1 MDLRN
6 SPRRCSPRGMLKLRR
21 TVTGL
26 AIGAAGG
33 VLCWALGIPAPWLA
47 GSMVF
52 GIAAI
57 FAGVKSHMPDWLKAL
72 SFIFLGIQTGT
83 SVSWETVD
91 RAIHWP
97 LSIAFLGLT
106 VIAVTWAC
114 TWYYVR
120 RSKWDKATALFASLP
135 GALSLV
141 LLLASGTKAD
151 MRRVTIAQC
160 IRLFF
165 LVAALPSVI
174 VWLSPPDQIQNG
186 PGVIGSV
193 WEILL
198 VVVVSVAAGFGL
210 EWLKVPAGLMLGPM
224 LASAALELS
233 GLIHGAAPNSV
244 LIPANIVLGVMIAS
258 RFASFTF
265 AELLDALKEGFSGF
279 VIALAIAMAGAGIAS
294 WAAGLPFALTLL
306 AFSPGG
312 LDAMTIIAFA
322 LDLDP
327 AYVGA
332 HQMARYL
339 GLALLMPVVTA
350 YVLRRMGVHGS
361 VTVPGMPSK
370 LDDR

>member
-1 MDLRN
+1 MRA
-6 SPRRCSPRGMLKLRR
+6 
-21 TVTGL
+21 TAAGL
-26 AIGAAGG
+26 AIGTAGG
-33 VLCWALGIPAPWLA
+33 LLFWLAGIPAPWLA
-47 GSMVF
+47 GSM
-52 GIAAI
+52 IAAI
-57 FAGVKSHMPDWLKAL
+57 TAIFSGVKLGMPDWLKAL

-83 SVSWETVD
+83 SVTWDTVD
-91 RAIHWP
+91 RAAQWP

-114 TWYYVR
+114 VVYYTR
-120 RSKWDKATALFASLP
+120 RSGWDGPTALFASLP

-174 VWLSPPDQIQNG
+174 VWLSPPEAMPGG
-186 PGVIGSV
+186 PAVIGEFGDIV
-193 WEILL
+193 I
-198 VVVVSVAAGFGL
+198 VIAVSAAAGYAL

-233 GLIHGAAPNSV
+233 GIVSGAAPDAV

-258 RFASFTF
+258 RFLGFTF
-265 AELLDALKEGFSGF
+265 TEFVSALRDGFSGF
-279 VIALAIAMAGAGIAS
+279 IIALAIAMAGAGLTSAV
-294 WAAGLPFALTLL
+294 AGLPFALTLL

-312 LDAMTIIAFA
+312 LDAMTIMAFA

-339 GLALLMPVVTA
+339 GLALLMPAVTA
-350 YVLRRMGVHGS
+350 FVLQRMGAHGD
-361 VTVPGMPSK
+361 VTSQPRPRS
-370 LDDR
+370 